1 YIARA
6 VKNTTGSLDITFEAA
21 AQAAAHRLEEWH
33 GRADVWSEIHGQA
46 QLPGMSTRRL
56 KENKTRVK
64 QEQEIVSSLAPDR
77 RLVRPLLVVVPLNTP
92 AEGEH

>member
-1 YIARA
+1 
-6 VKNTTGSLDITFEAA
+6 
-21 AQAAAHRLEEWH
+21 
-33 GRADVWSEIHGQA
+33 
-46 QLPGMSTRRL
+46 MSTRRL
-56 KENKTRVK
+56 KENKARVD